1 MLADYRTWLESEL
14 KLLGNA
20 SHHAYSF
27 GQANMAKRAIERLD
41 QESDGRVVL
50 ELPRDEAAAIA
61 TSLELLVE
69 QTSALPPALAGLRD
83 RLRAAFS
90 QAGGAERDAVG
101 RPEPA

>member
-1 MLADYRTWLESEL
+1 MLADYRTWLDSEL

-41 QESDGRVVL
+41 QETEGRVVL
-50 ELPRDEAAAIA
+50 LLERGEAAAIA
-61 TSLELLVE
+61 AALEMLVE

-83 RLRAAFS
+83 RLKAAFS
-90 QAGGAERDAVG
+90 ASGGAEADA
-101 RPEPA
+101 